1 VGRPRRYLRAVTTA
15 DRARNAEPVA
25 PAAALP
31 PRALIVSLFGMYAR
45 ESGGWLSVGT
55 LIKLMARLGADE
67 TAVRSSI
74 SRLKRRGVIEAERVD
89 GRAGY
94 TIGEHA
100 RRVLDLGDRRIFEQ
114 RRAALSDG
122 WLLAVF
128 SVPEPERDKR
138 HLLRSRLAWL
148 GFGTVSSGIWI
159 APKHLEEEARE
170 VLTSEG
176 FADYVDL
183 FHADHHGF
191 GELATK
197 VSMWWNL
204 DELDELYS
212 EFARS
217 HAEILDDWQKRGRKR
232 ADDPIAFADYIRTL
246 TTWRRLP
253 YLDPGL
259 PAELLPPRW
268 AGAEASAT
276 FHAVRQRLETPAH
289 RFVDSIRDGN

>member
-1 VGRPRRYLRAVTTA
+1 MQNA
-15 DRARNAEPVA
+15 DP
-25 PAAALP
+25 P

-45 ESGGWLSVGT
+45 ESGGWLSVAM
-55 LIKLMARLGADE
+55 LIKLMAQLGADE
-67 TAVRSSI
+67 TAVRPSI
-74 SRLKRRGVIEAERVD
+74 SRLKRRGVIEAKRVG

-114 RRAALSDG
+114 KRAVLSDG

-148 GFGTVSSGIWI
+148 GFGTVTSGVWI
-159 APKHLEEEARE
+159 APKHLEDEARE

-183 FHADHHGF
+183 FHAEHLGF
-191 GELATK
+191 GALTTK
-197 VSMWWNL
+197 VSTWWNL
-204 DELDELYS
+204 DELDKLYS
-212 EFARS
+212 EFTRS
-217 HAEILDDWQKRGRKR
+217 HAEILAAWQQRGRER
-232 ADDPIAFADYIRTL
+232 ADDPVAFADYIRTL
-246 TTWRRLP
+246 TMWRRLP

-259 PAELLPPRW
+259 PAELLPSRW
-268 AGAEASAT
+268 AGAQASAT
-276 FHAVRQRLETPAH
+276 FLAIRQRLEAPAH
-289 RFVDSIRDGN
+289 RFVDSVREGD

>member
-1 VGRPRRYLRAVTTA
+1 M
-15 DRARNAEPVA
+15 RNADS
-25 PAAALP
+25 PAQSVALP

-45 ESGGWLSVGT
+45 ESGGWLSVAT
-55 LIKLMARLGADE
+55 LIKLMAQLGADE

-74 SRLKRRGVIEAERVD
+74 SRLKRRGVIEAERVG

-100 RRVLDLGDRRIFEQ
+100 RRMLDLGDRRIFERKQ
-114 RRAALSDG
+114 ASLSDG

-148 GFGTVSSGIWI
+148 GFGTVTSGIWI
-159 APKHLEEEARE
+159 APKHLEDEARE

-183 FHADHHGF
+183 FHADHLGF
-191 GELATK
+191 GDLTTK
-197 VSMWWNL
+197 VSTWWNL

-212 EFARS
+212 EFTRS
-217 HAEILDDWQKRGRKR
+217 HADILAAWHNRGRKR
-232 ADDPIAFADYIRTL
+232 ADDPTAFADYIRTL

-259 PAELLPPRW
+259 PAELLPPGW
-268 AGAEASAT
+268 AGAQAGAT
-276 FHAVRQRLETPAH
+276 FHAIRQRLEAPAH
-289 RFVDSIRDGN
+289 RFVDSVRDRD

>member
-1 VGRPRRYLRAVTTA
+1 MQNA
-15 DRARNAEPVA
+15 DP
-25 PAAALP
+25 P

-45 ESGGWLSVGT
+45 ESGGWLSVAM
-55 LIKLMARLGADE
+55 LIKLMAQLGADE
-67 TAVRSSI
+67 TAVRPSI
-74 SRLKRRGVIEAERVD
+74 SRLKRRGVIEAKRVG

-114 RRAALSDG
+114 KRAVLSDG

-138 HLLRSRLAWL
+138 PLLRSRLAWL
-148 GFGTVSSGIWI
+148 GFGTVTSGVWI
-159 APKHLEEEARE
+159 APKHLEDEARE

-183 FHADHHGF
+183 FHAEHLGF
-191 GELATK
+191 GALTTK
-197 VSMWWNL
+197 VSTWWNL
-204 DELDELYS
+204 DELDKLYS
-212 EFARS
+212 EFTRS
-217 HAEILDDWQKRGRKR
+217 HAEILAAWQQRGHER
-232 ADDPIAFADYIRTL
+232 ADDPVAFADYIRTL
-246 TTWRRLP
+246 TMWRRLP

-268 AGAEASAT
+268 AGAQASAT
-276 FHAVRQRLETPAH
+276 FHAIRQRLEAPAH
-289 RFVDSIRDGN
+289 RFVDSVRQGD